1 MKKDEGTTDLALM
14 GDTDL
19 SPAEMADWLGPQDD
33 MDGVE
38 YVPDVITIAH
48 QNQAFQMPDGEMV
61 KSFKGQIIDI
71 VNVNAW
77 WRETFDD
84 SGGGTPPQCFSPD
97 GIQPSPSSEDKQSQ
111 FCRNCPQNQFGSDGG
126 RGKACKNMKRV
137 HVFLEVEDGR
147 HEALPTRLV
156 VPPTSMQA
164 INQYASRLAKKVLA
178 PFFVTT
184 MYSLKEAKNKSGIKY
199 SALNLE
205 MDKLLLDFSKGK
217 EYVQTQAKAI
227 KDKRND
233 LLPLMRD
240 TLPADFQDMAQSSG
254 ARRDGEDPDAPPF

>member
-1 MKKDEGTTDLALM
+1 MKKDEETMDLAIP
-14 GDTDL
+14 GGTDITP
-19 SPAEMADWLGPQDD
+19 SEMADWLGPQDTD
-33 MDGVE
+33 MGIE

-48 QNQAFQMPDGEMV
+48 QNQAFQMPNGEMV

-77 WRETFDD
+77 WAETFDD

-97 GIQPSPSSEDKQSQ
+97 GIQPSPSSEDRQSQ

-137 HVFLEVEDGR
+137 HVFLEG
-147 HEALPTRLV
+147 EALPSRLV

-178 PFFVTT
+178 PYFVITKFG
-184 MYSLKEAKNKSGIKY
+184 LKASQNKSGIKY
-199 SALNLE
+199 SALELE
-205 MDKLLLDFSKGK
+205 IDSVLLDFSKGK
-217 EYVQTQAKAI
+217 ESVQAQAKAI
-227 KDKRND
+227 RDKRD
-233 LLPLMRD
+233 ELLPIMRD
-240 TLPADFQDMAQSSG
+240 AVPTDFQAG
-254 ARRDGEDPDAPPF
+254 ADQPEGSEAPF